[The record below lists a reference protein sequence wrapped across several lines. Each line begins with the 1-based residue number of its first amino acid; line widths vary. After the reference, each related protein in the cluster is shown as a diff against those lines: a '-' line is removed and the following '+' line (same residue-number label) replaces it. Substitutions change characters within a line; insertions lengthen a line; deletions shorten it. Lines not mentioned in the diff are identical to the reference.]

1 MEKKKRKITCHIIM
15 YKYIHVYIDLFL
27 KNSSLWFLYAASN
40 KKKSECTAN
49 KASSI

>member
-1 MEKKKRKITCHIIM
+1 MKKIDEIKKICLSH
-15 YKYIHVYIDLFL
+15 YDVHVYRHVFKKNLF
-27 KNSSLWFLYAASN
+27 FMIFAASN

>member
-1 MEKKKRKITCHIIM
+1 MEKKKRKITCHIIT
-15 YKYIHVYIDLFL
+15 YKYMYIDLFL

>member
-1 MEKKKRKITCHIIM
+1 MKKKEEKIYWSHYNVQVHAYRPVFKKKI
-15 YKYIHVYIDLFL
+15 
-27 KNSSLWFLYAASN
+27 LWFLYAASN